1 MKCLDSTWIQ
11 MNADLQ
17 NYTFL
22 CHAFCCGRSHSVD
35 IVRRDAAVVASLA
48 EAGLEV
54 GHSLQLETR
63 VEVWDYTVYWEAYRQ
78 REYHRE
84 KD

>member
-1 MKCLDSTWIQ
+1 
-11 MNADLQ
+11 
-17 NYTFL
+17 
-22 CHAFCCGRSHSVD
+22 VD

-54 GHSLQLETR
+54 GHSLQLGTR
-63 VEVWDYTVYWEAYRQ
+63 LEVWDYTVYWEAYRQ
-78 REYHRE
+78 RVSLR